1 MGISEEKGVT
11 GMLQTSMDKVDER
24 GFDLRI
30 WEKNWWIIGRKFPSV
45 PTMSLSTG
53 DLGCEKE
60 TWSLWQEVL
69 ASGNWR
75 ERGHVTSTHHQLYQI
90 LLVQLAGSRVI
101 SHFPKV
107 PREIS
112 SSVGPSS
119 QRTGDRFEGWSGLLG
134 SDKEEKLKTPNT
146 STHITSDE
154 INLLHWIQHTAG
166 NKTTSK
172 MEGAHLFWFMPLK
185 EVLLFLLVGQQ
196 RKLMKSV

>member
-1 MGISEEKGVT
+1 MDQKSCWHWLTLLNLKYRPSKYWGWGPIIKLGETTEGTNGNKWGKGCDWNAAGINGQSGR
-11 GMLQTSMDKVDER
+11 ER
-24 GFDLRI
+24 LWLLRI
-30 WEKNWWIIGRKFPSV
+30 WGAKNWWIIGREFHSV

-53 DLGCEKE
+53 RLGCETE

-101 SHFPKV
+101 SHFPKL

-119 QRTGDRFEGWSGLLG
+119 QRTGDRVEGWSGLLG
-134 SDKEEKLKTPNT
+134 ADKE
-146 STHITSDE
+146 
-154 INLLHWIQHTAG
+154 
-166 NKTTSK
+166 
-172 MEGAHLFWFMPLK
+172 
-185 EVLLFLLVGQQ
+185 
-196 RKLMKSV
+196 